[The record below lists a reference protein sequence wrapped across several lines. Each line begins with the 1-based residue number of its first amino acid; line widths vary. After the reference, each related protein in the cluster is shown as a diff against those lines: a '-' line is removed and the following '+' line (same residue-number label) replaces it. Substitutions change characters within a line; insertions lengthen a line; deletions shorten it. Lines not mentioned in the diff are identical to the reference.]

1 MAARGARSSTA
12 ACARIL
18 AVLLLALAAAAPAPP
33 ITREQAAAALS
44 VLENPKSRDAFI
56 ATLKAI
62 IDGSEA
68 PAAEAHGPTPAAPG
82 TATQA
87 ATAPAH
93 SAPPPA
99 GAAAASAA
107 GAGKAQPGKPA
118 LAIPLQPNSLGAEV
132 LVSLSSSLA
141 AASRALV
148 AAAKA
153 AVSLPL
159 LSFWV
164 TSIWNDP
171 YLHRELFE
179 VLRRLLLVIG
189 AGLIAEWL
197 AIRAVSA
204 PRAAL
209 VRRARRAERREA
221 DPAPPAL
228 ADPVDEGEA
237 RAEAGESEPT
247 SLKRTLEVHLVRAGF
262 ALSGFLLDL
271 VSIVVFAA
279 VANGLLA
286 AGLGGGTIPRLAILA
301 VANAYV
307 VARILLSLM
316 RMLMGAECGAL
327 RILRVGDA
335 GAAYAMLWARRIVGV
350 SVFGYIAV
358 EVALLF
364 GLYESLH
371 LALDKIVVL
380 AVHLM
385 LIVIVLQKRRAV
397 AARIRPPADAHGPV
411 ASMRNVFAA
420 IWHWVAIFYLVAL
433 WLVWAIGLR
442 NRFAVLIRFCVVTA
456 IVIALGWLCNRV
468 IWRLIERH
476 IRIADDL
483 AETLPGL
490 ERRARHYLHGL
501 RSLISIVVGIIGFV
515 IVLELWGVDAFSWFA
530 DGSLGGRVLSASVV
544 IGITVLVALVIWE
557 TANAGIERHL
567 ARLSRNGHA
576 GRAARLR
583 TLLPMLKTSLIIAI
597 GVVVGLMIL
606 SEIGINIAPLLAGA
620 GVIGIAIG
628 FGSQKLVQDIINGL
642 FLLFENAMQV
652 GDVVS
657 LGGLSGVVEN
667 LSIRTIR
674 LRASDGS
681 VHLIPFSAVTT
692 VTNQTRDFGYAVFNI
707 SVAYKEDVDH
717 VIAVLKEIAHA
728 MREDPEWVPLVQ
740 DELEVWGLDQFG
752 NSSVVIACRIRTGPS
767 QRWAVGREFNRRMK
781 RRFEEL
787 GIEMPYPTQKLV
799 LDRPLPLYAQNDA
812 MALAEKAPRRAVP

>member
-1 MAARGARSSTA
+1 M
-12 ACARIL
+12 
-18 AVLLLALAAAAPAPP
+18 LLLALAAAAPAPP

-44 VLENPKSRDAFI
+44 VLENPNSRDAFI

-68 PAAEAHGPTPAAPG
+68 PAAASPGAAPMAPVTSAPVTAAPVTAAPVTAAPVSSAPG
-82 TATQA
+82 TAAPA
-87 ATAPAH
+87 AAAVAVAAPAH
-93 SAPPPA
+93 PAPSAARAP
-99 GAAAASAA
+99 GAAQAA
-107 GAGKAQPGKPA
+107 KPGPT

-148 AAAKA
+148 AAARA

-179 VLRRLLLVIG
+179 VVRRLLLVIG

-209 VRRARRAERREA
+209 LRRARRAERLEP
-221 DPAPPAL
+221 DPPPPPL

-237 RAEAGESEPT
+237 RAEAGESEPA
-247 SLKRTLEVHLVRAGF
+247 SLRHAVEGHLVRTGF
-262 ALSGFLLDL
+262 ALTGFLLDL

-307 VARILLSLM
+307 MARILLSLM
-316 RMLMGAECGAL
+316 RMLMGAECGSL
-327 RILRVGDA
+327 RILRIGDA

-364 GLYESLH
+364 GLFESLH
-371 LALDKIVVL
+371 LALDKLVVL
-380 AVHLM
+380 VVHLM
-385 LIVIVLQKRRAV
+385 LIVIVLQKRRAM
-397 AARIRPPADAHGPV
+397 AARIRAPADAHGPV
-411 ASMRNVFAA
+411 ASMRNILAA
-420 IWHWVAIFYLVAL
+420 VWHWIAIFYLIAL

-442 NRFAVLIRFCVVTA
+442 NRFAVLIRFFVVTA
-456 IVIALGWLCNRV
+456 IVIALGWLFNRL

-501 RSLISIVVGIIGFV
+501 RSLISIVVGVIGFV
-515 IVLELWGVDAFSWFA
+515 IVLELWGIDAISWFA
-530 DGSLGGRVLSASVV
+530 DGSLGGRVLSAAVV
-544 IGITVLVALVIWE
+544 SGITVLVALFIWE
-557 TANAGIERHL
+557 AANAGIERHL
-567 ARLSRNGHA
+567 ARLSRDGHA

-583 TLLPMLKTSLIIAI
+583 TLLPMLRTSLIIAI

-606 SEIGINIAPLLAGA
+606 SEVGINIAPLLAGA

-628 FGSQKLVQDIINGL
+628 FGSQKLVQDIING
-642 FLLFENAMQV
+642 
-652 GDVVS
+652 
-657 LGGLSGVVEN
+657 
-667 LSIRTIR
+667 
-674 LRASDGS
+674 
-681 VHLIPFSAVTT
+681 
-692 VTNQTRDFGYAVFNI
+692 
-707 SVAYKEDVDH
+707 
-717 VIAVLKEIAHA
+717 
-728 MREDPEWVPLVQ
+728 
-740 DELEVWGLDQFG
+740 
-752 NSSVVIACRIRTGPS
+752 
-767 QRWAVGREFNRRMK
+767 
-781 RRFEEL
+781 
-787 GIEMPYPTQKLV
+787 
-799 LDRPLPLYAQNDA
+799 
-812 MALAEKAPRRAVP
+812 

>member
-1 MAARGARSSTA
+1 M
-12 ACARIL
+12 
-18 AVLLLALAAAAPAPP
+18 LLLALAAAAPAPP
-33 ITREQAAAALS
+33 ITRDQAAAALS

-68 PAAEAHGPTPAAPG
+68 PAAQAHGAAPATPGTVAPAPAAPVHPASP
-82 TATQA
+82 AT
-87 ATAPAH
+87 
-93 SAPPPA
+93 
-99 GAAAASAA
+99 GAAAATATGAA
-107 GAGKAQPGKPA
+107 QAAKPGPA

-141 AASRALV
+141 AASRATV
-148 AAAKA
+148 AAARA
-153 AVSLPL
+153 TVSLPL

-179 VLRRLLLVIG
+179 VVWRLLLVIG

-209 VRRARRAERREA
+209 VRRARRAERLES
-221 DPAPPAL
+221 DPAPPPL

-247 SLKRTLEVHLVRAGF
+247 SLKRTIEVHLVRTGF
-262 ALSGFLLDL
+262 ALTGFLLDL

-286 AGLGGGTIPRLAILA
+286 AGLGDGTIPRLAILA

-316 RMLMGAECGAL
+316 RILMGAECGSL

-371 LALDKIVVL
+371 LVLDKLVVL
-380 AVHLM
+380 VVHLM

-397 AARIRPPADAHGPV
+397 AARIRAPADAHGPV
-411 ASMRNVFAA
+411 ASMRNILAA
-420 IWHWVAIFYLVAL
+420 VWHWVAIFYLVAL

-501 RSLISIVVGIIGFV
+501 RSVISIVVGIIGFV
-515 IVLELWGVDAFSWFA
+515 IVLELWGIDAISWFA
-530 DGSLGGRVLSASVV
+530 DGSLGGRVLSAAVV
-544 IGITVLVALVIWE
+544 IGITVLVALFIWE
-557 TANAGIERHL
+557 AANAGIERHL
-567 ARLSRNGHA
+567 ARLSRDGHA
-576 GRAARLR
+576 GRTARLR
-583 TLLPMLKTSLIIAI
+583 TLLPMLRTSLIIAI

-606 SEIGINIAPLLAGA
+606 SEVGINIAPLLAGA

-628 FGSQKLVQDIINGL
+628 FGSQKLVQDIING
-642 FLLFENAMQV
+642 
-652 GDVVS
+652 
-657 LGGLSGVVEN
+657 
-667 LSIRTIR
+667 
-674 LRASDGS
+674 
-681 VHLIPFSAVTT
+681 
-692 VTNQTRDFGYAVFNI
+692 
-707 SVAYKEDVDH
+707 
-717 VIAVLKEIAHA
+717 
-728 MREDPEWVPLVQ
+728 
-740 DELEVWGLDQFG
+740 
-752 NSSVVIACRIRTGPS
+752 
-767 QRWAVGREFNRRMK
+767 
-781 RRFEEL
+781 
-787 GIEMPYPTQKLV
+787 
-799 LDRPLPLYAQNDA
+799 
-812 MALAEKAPRRAVP
+812 